1 MSNPYEILGVN
12 ENATDDEI
20 KIKYREL
27 VKKYHP
33 DKYQNNP
40 LSELAEEKLREVNE
54 AYDEIQN
61 LRKSGS
67 RSRSGYGNSSKTSP
81 EFQNVRRAIDQNR
94 VDEAE
99 RLLDNIGMKNAEW
112 YFLKGMI
119 LYKKGWYD
127 DAIRNIQMAVNMEPN
142 DMEYRNALNQMTM
155 SGGGFRN
162 TAISGL
168 FMAIGLGLIYGGSV
182 ISNLALTFYGIAG
195 FLIGMIIVEKDIKAG
210 VVLYMGTSI
219 LALALVPNKIA
230 LIPYITVF
238 GTYGFVKLLI
248 EKIHNGLFQLGCK
261 IIFFLVV
268 GYITLFIYR
277 EIFFSNIKLPGYSNY
292 ILLLGGV
299 ITGVIYDYLYTLAL
313 YFYRGR
319 IRREE
324 IDIKLIGDKDGDE
337 KR

>member
-67 RSRSGYGNSSKTSP
+67 RSQSGYGNSSKTSP

-162 TAISGL
+162 TATG
-168 FMAIGLGLIYGGSV
+168 MGYGNTNDAFCS
-182 ISNLALTFYGIAG
+182 ALQCYCCADMCCDCI
-195 FLIGMIIVEKDIKAG
+195 
-210 VVLYMGTSI
+210 
-219 LALALVPNKIA
+219 
-230 LIPYITVF
+230 
-238 GTYGFVKLLI
+238 
-248 EKIHNGLFQLGCK
+248 
-261 IIFFLVV
+261 
-268 GYITLFIYR
+268 
-277 EIFFSNIKLPGYSNY
+277 
-292 ILLLGGV
+292 
-299 ITGVIYDYLYTLAL
+299 
-313 YFYRGR
+313 
-319 IRREE
+319 
-324 IDIKLIGDKDGDE
+324 
-337 KR
+337 

>member
-162 TAISGL
+162 TATG
-168 FMAIGLGLIYGGSV
+168 MGYG
-182 ISNLALTFYGIAG
+182 NKNDAFCRALQCYCCADMCCDCI
-195 FLIGMIIVEKDIKAG
+195 
-210 VVLYMGTSI
+210 
-219 LALALVPNKIA
+219 
-230 LIPYITVF
+230 
-238 GTYGFVKLLI
+238 
-248 EKIHNGLFQLGCK
+248 
-261 IIFFLVV
+261 
-268 GYITLFIYR
+268 
-277 EIFFSNIKLPGYSNY
+277 
-292 ILLLGGV
+292 
-299 ITGVIYDYLYTLAL
+299 
-313 YFYRGR
+313 
-319 IRREE
+319 
-324 IDIKLIGDKDGDE
+324 
-337 KR
+337 

>member
-162 TAISGL
+162 TATG
-168 FMAIGLGLIYGGSV
+168 MGYG
-182 ISNLALTFYGIAG
+182 NTNDAFCRALQCYCCAVMCCDCI
-195 FLIGMIIVEKDIKAG
+195 
-210 VVLYMGTSI
+210 
-219 LALALVPNKIA
+219 
-230 LIPYITVF
+230 
-238 GTYGFVKLLI
+238 
-248 EKIHNGLFQLGCK
+248 
-261 IIFFLVV
+261 
-268 GYITLFIYR
+268 
-277 EIFFSNIKLPGYSNY
+277 
-292 ILLLGGV
+292 
-299 ITGVIYDYLYTLAL
+299 
-313 YFYRGR
+313 
-319 IRREE
+319 
-324 IDIKLIGDKDGDE
+324 
-337 KR
+337 

>member
-119 LYKKGWYD
+119 IYKKGWYD

-162 TAISGL
+162 TATG
-168 FMAIGLGLIYGGSV
+168 MGYG
-182 ISNLALTFYGIAG
+182 NANDAFCRALQCYCCADMCCDCI
-195 FLIGMIIVEKDIKAG
+195 
-210 VVLYMGTSI
+210 
-219 LALALVPNKIA
+219 
-230 LIPYITVF
+230 
-238 GTYGFVKLLI
+238 
-248 EKIHNGLFQLGCK
+248 
-261 IIFFLVV
+261 
-268 GYITLFIYR
+268 
-277 EIFFSNIKLPGYSNY
+277 
-292 ILLLGGV
+292 
-299 ITGVIYDYLYTLAL
+299 
-313 YFYRGR
+313 
-319 IRREE
+319 
-324 IDIKLIGDKDGDE
+324 
-337 KR
+337 

>member
-162 TAISGL
+162 TATG
-168 FMAIGLGLIYGGSV
+168 MGYG
-182 ISNLALTFYGIAG
+182 NTNDAFCRALQCYGCADMCCDCI
-195 FLIGMIIVEKDIKAG
+195 
-210 VVLYMGTSI
+210 
-219 LALALVPNKIA
+219 
-230 LIPYITVF
+230 
-238 GTYGFVKLLI
+238 
-248 EKIHNGLFQLGCK
+248 
-261 IIFFLVV
+261 
-268 GYITLFIYR
+268 
-277 EIFFSNIKLPGYSNY
+277 
-292 ILLLGGV
+292 
-299 ITGVIYDYLYTLAL
+299 
-313 YFYRGR
+313 
-319 IRREE
+319 
-324 IDIKLIGDKDGDE
+324 
-337 KR
+337 

>member
-127 DAIRNIQMAVNMEPN
+127 DAIRNIQMAVNMEPS

-155 SGGGFRN
+155 SGGGKV
-162 TAISGL
+162 SK
-168 FMAIGLGLIYGGSV
+168 
-182 ISNLALTFYGIAG
+182 
-195 FLIGMIIVEKDIKAG
+195 GMVVE
-210 VVLYMGTSI
+210 V
-219 LALALVPNKIA
+219 
-230 LIPYITVF
+230 TV
-238 GTYGFVKLLI
+238 
-248 EKIHNGLFQLGCK
+248 
-261 IIFFLVV
+261 
-268 GYITLFIYR
+268 
-277 EIFFSNIKLPGYSNY
+277 
-292 ILLLGGV
+292 
-299 ITGVIYDYLYTLAL
+299 
-313 YFYRGR
+313 
-319 IRREE
+319 
-324 IDIKLIGDKDGDE
+324 
-337 KR
+337 

>member
-67 RSRSGYGNSSKTSP
+67 RSQSGYGNSSKTSP

-162 TAISGL
+162 TATG
-168 FMAIGLGLIYGGSV
+168 MGYG
-182 ISNLALTFYGIAG
+182 NTNDAFCRALQCCCCADMCCDCI
-195 FLIGMIIVEKDIKAG
+195 
-210 VVLYMGTSI
+210 
-219 LALALVPNKIA
+219 
-230 LIPYITVF
+230 
-238 GTYGFVKLLI
+238 
-248 EKIHNGLFQLGCK
+248 
-261 IIFFLVV
+261 
-268 GYITLFIYR
+268 
-277 EIFFSNIKLPGYSNY
+277 
-292 ILLLGGV
+292 
-299 ITGVIYDYLYTLAL
+299 
-313 YFYRGR
+313 
-319 IRREE
+319 
-324 IDIKLIGDKDGDE
+324 
-337 KR
+337 